1 MMKKKFIFDTKELKH
16 INSIFRTRIAEDRNL
31 SKGLRLNRNERVLNF
46 SKNLLSNI
54 FKKTKGYDLA
64 KYPDQTLIYKHLS
77 TYLKLK
83 ENNFYI
89 TQGIDGAIKN
99 IFEIFTK
106 ANDKILCLYPTYAM
120 YEVYS
125 KIFKTKIKNITYNS
139 KTFKLEIN
147 DLIDEIKKKPKIL
160 FLPNPNQPIE
170 DNLSYGQLDKLCS
183 LCKRNKVV
191 LVIDEA
197 YYMFGSSSA
206 KNLIFK
212 YNNLIVLRTFSK
224 SFGLPS
230 IRLGYVISSSKIIHI
245 LKTFRLSYETNFLTD
260 TVAIYFLKRLK
271 LIRSYNNQ
279 VKIGRE
285 YLSKK
290 IKNLGFD
297 VIGKKSN
304 FLLINFKN
312 ENICKNVYKGFVK
325 DLIYVKGSYK
335 YPLNSCLLLTC
346 GPKNLM
352 KKVYL
357 SLKKNIRKY

>member
-1 MMKKKFIFDTKELKH
+1 MKRKFIFESKKLLH
-16 INSIFRTRIAEDRNL
+16 AASIIRTRIAEDRNL

-46 SKNLLSNI
+46 SKSLLSNI
-54 FKKTKGYDLA
+54 FKKVKGYDLA
-64 KYPDQTLIYKHLS
+64 KYPDQELIYKHLE

-83 ENNFYI
+83 EENFYI

-125 KIFKTKIKNITYNS
+125 KIYKTKFKTITYDP
-139 KTFKLEIN
+139 KTFKLKIN
-147 DLIDEIKKKPKIL
+147 NLISEIKKGPKIL

-170 DNLSYGQLDKLCS
+170 DNLSYQQLDKICLLCQ
-183 LCKRNKVV
+183 KKKVT

-197 YYMFGSSSA
+197 YYMFGSSTA
-206 KNLIFK
+206 QKLIFK
-212 YNNLIVLRTFSK
+212 YHNLIILRTFSK

-230 IRLGYVISSSKIIHI
+230 VRLGYIISSKKIIHI

-260 TVAIYFLKRLK
+260 TVAIYFLKRQK
-271 LIRSYNNQ
+271 LIKNYISQ
-279 VKIGRE
+279 VKLGRD

-290 IKNLGFD
+290 IKKLGFD

-312 ENICKNVYKGFVK
+312 ENICKNVYRGFVK
-325 DLIYVKGSYK
+325 DLIYVKGNYK
-335 YPLNSCLLLTC
+335 YPLNNCLLLTC

-352 KKVYL
+352 NRVYL
-357 SLKKNIRKY
+357 SLKKNI

>member
-1 MMKKKFIFDTKELKH
+1 MKKKFIFESKKLSH
-16 INSIFRTRIAEDRNL
+16 ITSIIRTRIAEDRNL

-46 SKNLLSNI
+46 PKNLLSDI
-54 FKKTKGYDLA
+54 FKKAEGYDLA
-64 KYPDQTLIYKHLS
+64 KYPDQALIYKHLG
-77 TYLKLK
+77 THLKLK

-99 IFEIFTK
+99 IFEIFAK

-125 KIFKTKIKNITYNS
+125 KIFKTKIITITYDP
-139 KTFKLEIN
+139 KTFKLKLN
-147 DLIDEIKKKPKIL
+147 DLINEIKKKPKIL

-170 DNLSYGQLDKLCS
+170 DNLSYRQLDKLCL
-183 LCKRNKVV
+183 LCKKNKVT
-191 LVIDEA
+191 LVVDEA
-197 YYMFGSSSA
+197 YYMFGSFTA
-206 KNLIFK
+206 QKLIFK

-260 TVAIYFLKRLK
+260 TVAIYFLKRFK
-271 LIRSYNNQ
+271 LIKNYINQ
-279 VKIGRE
+279 VKIGRD

-290 IKNLGFD
+290 IKQLGFD
-297 VIGKKSN
+297 VIGKQSN

-312 ENICKNVYKGFVK
+312 ENICKNVFNGFVK
-325 DLIYVKGSYK
+325 DLIYLKSNYK
-335 YPLNSCLLLTC
+335 YHLNNCLLLTC
-346 GPKNLM
+346 GTKNLM

-357 SLKKNIRKY
+357 SLEKNIKKC

>member
-1 MMKKKFIFDTKELKH
+1 MKKKFIFDTKELKH

-147 DLIDEIKKKPKIL
+147 DLIDEIKKNLKFYSYQIQINPLKITCHM
-160 FLPNPNQPIE
+160 
-170 DNLSYGQLDKLCS
+170 DN
-183 LCKRNKVV
+183 
-191 LVIDEA
+191 
-197 YYMFGSSSA
+197 
-206 KNLIFK
+206 
-212 YNNLIVLRTFSK
+212 
-224 SFGLPS
+224 
-230 IRLGYVISSSKIIHI
+230 
-245 LKTFRLSYETNFLTD
+245 
-260 TVAIYFLKRLK
+260 
-271 LIRSYNNQ
+271 
-279 VKIGRE
+279 
-285 YLSKK
+285 
-290 IKNLGFD
+290 
-297 VIGKKSN
+297 
-304 FLLINFKN
+304 
-312 ENICKNVYKGFVK
+312 
-325 DLIYVKGSYK
+325 
-335 YPLNSCLLLTC
+335 
-346 GPKNLM
+346 
-352 KKVYL
+352 
-357 SLKKNIRKY
+357 